1 MRMYSLSHSLGVSN
15 VSPLLIFA
23 PYKYYTTTTILS
35 TNLIV

>member
-1 MRMYSLSHSLGVSN
+1 MHVYSLSHSLGVPN

-35 TNLIV
+35 TNLLV